1 MIITKGAKIFG
12 TVIKIG
18 FKEKYLQNVIPS
30 WKDQLEKFLLAT
42 EIQP

>member
-1 MIITKGAKIFG
+1 MIITEGAKIFG
-12 TVIKIG
+12 TIVKIG
-18 FKEKYLQNVIPS
+18 FKEKFLQNVISP